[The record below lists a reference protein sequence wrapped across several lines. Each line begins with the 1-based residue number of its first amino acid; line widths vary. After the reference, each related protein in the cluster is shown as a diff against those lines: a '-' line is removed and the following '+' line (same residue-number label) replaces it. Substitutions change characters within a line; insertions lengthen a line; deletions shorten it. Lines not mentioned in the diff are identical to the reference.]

1 MRFCLYSS
9 IARQDLD
16 LTFLTSRLLVMSF
29 PAEGLESA
37 YRNHVE
43 DVRQFLDSRS
53 HPYMVVNI
61 SGRSYEL
68 SKFGKHVKIVEG
80 GTSWKD
86 SKKFPSLKSIISL
99 CDTIFKWLTANTIN
113 CVVIHC
119 IDGRTNSAILVSS
132 FLLLIELF
140 KDYHSILNFFNT
152 KRASSTIVKV
162 DLSPSQH
169 RYLGYVARM
178 KKGGKSLNFFSP
190 GKYVIIRS
198 VTMVGV
204 PLFTKLRQVLWLL
217 KEH

>member
-1 MRFCLYSS
+1 MLFYLCSS

-16 LTFLTSRLLVMSF
+16 LTFLTSRLVVMSF

-68 SKFGKHVKIVEG
+68 SKFGTHVKIVEG

-86 SKKFPSLKSIISL
+86 SKKFPSLKSIVSL
-99 CDTIFKWLTANTIN
+99 CDTMFKWLTTNTIN

-119 IDGRTNSAILVSS
+119 IDGRTNSALLVSS

-140 KDYHSILNFFNT
+140 KDYHSVVNFFNAR
-152 KRASSTIVKV
+152 RASPAVAKV

-178 KKGGKSLNFFSP
+178 KEGGKSLNFFSP

-198 VTMVGV
+198 VSMAGI
-204 PLFTKLRQVLWLL
+204 PLFTKLRLVLLL
-217 KEH
+217 LLLM